1 MEGED
6 NTGTV
11 NMESGNLGDHVVIRK
26 TKADLNQ
33 SPIFLKASYAI
44 ISIRVLSIAIYFLC

>member
-33 SPIFLKASYAI
+33 SPIFSKASYAI